1 MSKPKIYG
9 FCSAGCKW
17 EIPHKEDVL
26 KMGTFIPV
34 IKESEMYK
42 LNRLDA
48 YRIYRNKY
56 ATDWNT
62 YITCVLMNQAE
73 QKQYVSLPLPTYDKY
88 TDHFDFKLL
97 DFKQK
102 EVVTQEFVELYK
114 MITAHCDI
122 YRYELDPNLEGKK
135 YRMYNNSDTEWTFE
149 LKMSYSQ
156 NSDYTTISLSLGEG
170 YDFVD
175 FRVVSYEQTGDTYY
189 LTYELNGE
197 TFTIQNCELDSIYI
211 HCDYEVLDE
220 AGTIMSITGS
230 VKSIYEIVE
239 TTSISETIFDFI
251 YEINGNRLTHTVEHS
266 IFANYI
272 DYTSLTAYVTGAE
285 RVYFYNDGLNTTCII
300 YKLEVEGDK
309 LKLVGSDGT
318 VSYVIISGGSLEE
331 GGEEISAYTVTEN
344 LTGCTSTNASSSVEA
359 GNSFY
364 TVVSANSGYTM
375 YSIKVIMGGT
385 DITSSVVEGN
395 VISIAEVTGNIVIS
409 AVAVADSGTV
419 NTLANTTW
427 KFNDYITSLGDESSI
442 SYKLGFTS
450 NGVTYNTLAQTA
462 GDGYRVLIYDGESSV
477 AAWTATDGSTGT
489 WESGYQTISITG
501 GDDATNATLIAWF
514 KANATQVSG
523 AETTT
528 YTVTQSLSH
537 ITASNTATSVE
548 NGAAYTNVLTVEDG
562 YKFSDISINMGGS
575 VVTDS
580 VFDESTMTIIISS
593 VTGNITI
600 AAIAVEDSSGS
611 ETTTYTVTNNLTNC
625 SSSNTSTSVTE
636 GATYSTTITANT
648 GYVIQSIT
656 VTMSG
661 NDITSMVTSEDGTIS
676 IDDVSGDIVITATA
690 KASTTTTYTVTFK
703 DYDGTVLDTQTVSEG
718 GSATAPTSP
727 TRTGYTFTGW
737 DKSFK
742 NVTSDLTVTAQYTI
756 KKYTVTFNSN
766 GGSSVTSQT
775 VNYGSKATEPTDPTK
790 DGYTFVSW
798 QLNGV
803 DYDFTKAVTSNI
815 TLVATWEEVVDLTGT
830 TWVINE
836 TPDVSTSAT
845 YAINFTYTSISGTS
859 LKIGTASGSPALFYD
874 DSVIYVDDPYAGGW
888 VNSEDQR
895 TITIT
900 GGDDVTNADLV
911 TWLEAN
917 ATQADVYKININ
929 FDLPDAASSFYSV
942 NVNFI
947 SNGTTFKGIEMYK
960 ENGAIKVYYIASGQT
975 TVYDDSVD
983 AWYDEAY
990 RTITILDD
998 VSTLDSSFQN
1008 WLTSYTVKQ

>member
-102 EVVTQEFVELYK
+102 EVVTQEFVECYSTDLGNLNSIVY
-114 MITAHCDI
+114 
-122 YRYELDPNLEGKK
+122 YLDPNLEGKK
-135 YRMYNNSDTEWTFE
+135 YRIYNNSDTEWTFE
-149 LKMSYSQ
+149 LKISYLQ
-156 NSDYTTISLSLGEG
+156 NSDSNRISIPLGKG

-175 FRVVSYEQTGDTYY
+175 FRVVSYEQTGDTYH

-197 TFTIQNCELDSIYI
+197 TFTIQNCELDGAICVF
-211 HCDYEVLDE
+211 CDHEISNDGVLTWI
-220 AGTIMSITGS
+220 GI
-230 VKSIYEIVE
+230 KSIYEIIE
-239 TTSISETIFDFI
+239 TNDISETIFDFI

-266 IFANYI
+266 IFANYV

-409 AVAVADSGTV
+409 AVAVANSGPV

-489 WESGYQTISITG
+489 WESGNQTISITG

-523 AETTT
+523 TETTT

-537 ITASNTATSVE
+537 MTASNTATSVE

-562 YKFSDISINMGGS
+562 YKFSDISITMGGS

-580 VFDESTMTIIISS
+580 VFDESTMTITISS

-611 ETTTYTVTNNLTNC
+611 EITTYTVTNNLTNC
-625 SSSNTSTSVTE
+625 SSSNTFTSIVE

-661 NDITSMVTSEDGTIS
+661 SDITSMVTSEDGTIS

-690 KASTTTTYTVTFK
+690 KVSTTTTYTVTFK
-703 DYDGTVLDTQTVSEG
+703 DYDGDVLKTQTVEKG

-737 DKSFK
+737 DKLFT

-756 KKYTVTFNSN
+756 NTYTVTFNSN

-815 TLVATWEEVVDLTGT
+815 TLVAKWEEVVDLTGT

-845 YAINFTYTSISGTS
+845 YAINFTYTSTSGTS
-859 LKIGTASGSPALFYD
+859 LKIGTAAGSPALLYD

-888 VNSEDQR
+888 VNNEDQR

-900 GGDDVTNADLV
+900 GGTDVTNADLV
-911 TWLEAN
+911 TWLETN
-917 ATQADVYKININ
+917 ATQADSYKININ

-942 NVNFI
+942 DVNFI
-947 SNGTTFKGIEMYK
+947 SKGITFKGIEMYK

-975 TVYDDSVD
+975 TVYDDGFD

-998 VSTLDSSFQN
+998 VSTLDSTFQN